1 MSGAEASIAIG
12 DFELL
17 QRTAGGDR
25 AAFSVFVERHQA
37 AIFRHAS
44 HLTSRREDA
53 EDLLQETFL
62 SALRAA
68 GQFRGDASARTWLF
82 TIARN
87 ASLRRYLAK
96 DAGRTSGEDEADLET
111 LALRAGW
118 GAENPE
124 SLAILAQNRARLEAA
139 LASLNPGE
147 REVILLRDIEGFSGE
162 ETASILGLS
171 LAAVKSRLHRG
182 RIELAARLR
191 AVATSEKTEK
201 RP

>member
-1 MSGAEASIAIG
+1 MSSAEHLLTAT
-12 DFELL
+12 DLDLL
-17 QRTAGGDR
+17 QRTAAGDR

-37 AIFRHAS
+37 AIYRHAC

-62 SALRAA
+62 SAFRAA
-68 GQFRGDASARTWLF
+68 HQFRGDSSARTWLF

-87 ASLRRYLAK
+87 ASLRSPHAR
-96 DAGRTSGEDEADLET
+96 DAGRTTGEGEVDFET

-118 GAENPE
+118 GANSPE
-124 SLAILAQNRARLEAA
+124 SLAILAQNRTRLERALARL
-139 LASLNPGE
+139 SPGE

-162 ETASILGLS
+162 ETAAILGLS

-191 AVATSEKTEK
+191 AEASAEKK
-201 RP
+201 P